1 VSEVR
6 LLREAGT
13 VGVTEADDRR
23 SADNILIQGD
33 ALHALTSLVS
43 LPEFAEE
50 YAGKV
55 KLVYIDPP
63 FNTGQTFGQYD
74 DNLKHS
80 VWLTM
85 MRDRLLQIRDLLSP
99 VGSVWLH
106 LDDEEVHRARCV
118 LDEVFG
124 ADRFVAT
131 VIWQKRY
138 SRNAAYARPGADR
151 EESTEGT

>member
-1 VSEVR
+1 M
-6 LLREAGT
+6 
-13 VGVTEADDRR
+13 
-23 SADNILIQGD
+23 
-33 ALHALTSLVS
+33 
-43 LPEFAEE
+43 
-50 YAGKV
+50 

-63 FNTGQTFGQYD
+63 FNIGQTFSQYD
-74 DNLKHS
+74 DNLEHS

-85 MRDRLLQIRDLLSP
+85 MRDRLLQILDLLSP

-138 SRNAAYARPGADR
+138 SRDNRPAIGPVYDFILVYSPNRRRVEAPS
-151 EESTEGT
+151 ESHSSRRGQAVSEPER